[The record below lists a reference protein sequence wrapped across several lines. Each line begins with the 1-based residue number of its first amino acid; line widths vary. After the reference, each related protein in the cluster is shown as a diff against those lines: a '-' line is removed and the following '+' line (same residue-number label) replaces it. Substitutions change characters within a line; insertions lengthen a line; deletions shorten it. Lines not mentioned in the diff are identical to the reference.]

1 MGKLLGQMKYA
12 AHAALP
18 SSRRDKS
25 LENTTTDA
33 DVRS

>member
-12 AHAALP
+12 ARAALP

-25 LENTTTDA
+25 IENTTTNA
-33 DVRS
+33 DVRA